1 MEHKKLAGSHATYI
15 SSDFIFIALNK
26 TASCTSEKR
35 ERTSM
40 IRFPFISLNPYCYHS
55 ILFIC
60 FFFKRNIEVL
70 KQKKITLKDIIQYP
84 NNNFIIINM
93 SGQITVGQ
101 CLQPIFSIHDIS
113 TLEALT
119 NRFTGGTHLKTF

>member
-1 MEHKKLAGSHATYI
+1 
-15 SSDFIFIALNK
+15 
-26 TASCTSEKR
+26 
-35 ERTSM
+35 M
-40 IRFPFISLNPYCYHS
+40 IRFPFISLNPYCCHR

-60 FFFKRNIEVL
+60 FFFKRNIKVL
-70 KQKKITLKDIIQYP
+70 KQKKITLKDIIQYL

-101 CLQPIFSIHDIS
+101 CLQPIFAIHDIS